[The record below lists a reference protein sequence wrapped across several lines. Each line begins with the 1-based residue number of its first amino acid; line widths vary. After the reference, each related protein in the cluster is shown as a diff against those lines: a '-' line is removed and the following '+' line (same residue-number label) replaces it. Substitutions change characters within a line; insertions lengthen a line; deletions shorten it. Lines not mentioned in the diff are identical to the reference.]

1 MIKLMLADDHTI
13 IRKSLKLLLEMNG
26 TMKVVAEATSAAECI
41 LFPNG
46 SDADILLLDIAIS
59 ECSGLDVL
67 NKLRAISK
75 TCKVI
80 VLTGIREIDYLI
92 RAVELDVDGYI
103 MNDSSPEELF
113 RAIQTVYYDG
123 KKYIQ
128 PDLIPALNSSLIKR
142 DYEKEKI
149 DSLTRREM
157 EVLITVAH
165 GNINRDIASDLDI
178 SERTVKNHIASIFKK
193 IDVEDRTQAAVFAIK
208 NSLIK
213 I

>member
-13 IRKSLKLLLEMNG
+13 IRKSLKLLLEMDG
-26 TMKVVAEATSAAECI
+26 TMKVVAEATTASECI
-41 LFPNG
+41 LFPNA

-59 ECSGLDVL
+59 ECSGLEAL

-80 VLTGIREIDYLI
+80 ILTGVREIDYLI
-92 RAVELDVDGYI
+92 RAVELDVDGYV
-103 MNDSSPEELF
+103 MNDSAPEELF
-113 RAIQTVYYDG
+113 HAIQTVYEG
-123 KKYIQ
+123 KRYIQ

-142 DYEKEKI
+142 DYEKEKV
-149 DSLTRREM
+149 DSLTRREL
-157 EVLITVAH
+157 EVLIKVAH
-165 GNINRDIASDLDI
+165 GNINRDIANELDI

>member
-41 LFPNG
+41 LFLNG

-157 EVLITVAH
+157 EVLIKVAH

>member
-67 NKLRAISK
+67 NKLKAISK

-157 EVLITVAH
+157 EVLIKVAH
-165 GNINRDIASDLDI
+165 GNINRDIANDLDI

>member
-149 DSLTRREM
+149 DSLTRREL
-157 EVLITVAH
+157 EVLIKVAH

>member
-113 RAIQTVYYDG
+113 CAIQTVYYDG

-142 DYEKEKI
+142 DYEKDKI
-149 DSLTRREM
+149 ESLTRREM
-157 EVLITVAH
+157 EVLIKVAH
-165 GNINRDIASDLDI
+165 GNINRDIANDLDI

>member
-13 IRKSLKLLLEMNG
+13 IRKGLKLLLEMNG

-157 EVLITVAH
+157 EVLIKVAH

-208 NSLIK
+208 NSLIE

>member
-13 IRKSLKLLLEMNG
+13 IRKGLKLLLEMNG

-157 EVLITVAH
+157 EVLIKVAH

>member
-13 IRKSLKLLLEMNG
+13 IRKGLKLLLEMNG

-149 DSLTRREM
+149 DSLTRREL
-157 EVLITVAH
+157 EVLIKVAH

>member
-13 IRKSLKLLLEMNG
+13 IRKGLKLLLEMNG

-67 NKLRAISK
+67 NKIRAISK

-149 DSLTRREM
+149 DSLTRREL
-157 EVLITVAH
+157 EVLIKVAH

>member
-157 EVLITVAH
+157 EVLIKVAH

>member
-149 DSLTRREM
+149 DSLTRREL
-157 EVLITVAH
+157 EVLIKVAH

-178 SERTVKNHIASIFKK
+178 SERTVKNHIASNFKK

>member
-67 NKLRAISK
+67 NKIRAISK

-149 DSLTRREM
+149 DSLTRREL
-157 EVLITVAH
+157 EVLIKVAH

>member
-13 IRKSLKLLLEMNG
+13 IRKGLKLLLEMNG
-26 TMKVVAEATSAAECI
+26 SMKVVAEATSAAECI

-157 EVLITVAH
+157 EVLIKVAH

>member
-157 EVLITVAH
+157 EVLIKVAH

-178 SERTVKNHIASIFKK
+178 SERTVKNHTASIFKK